1 MKTAVYSLRLS
12 PGLKADLERVARNK
26 KTRLSNILEMAIRDW
41 LSKNAEDVSSDE
53 EQKRLHA
60 SIAPLLGSIK
70 GSDTRRSENASPLIK
85 KSLRRRYGR

>member
-1 MKTAVYSLRLS
+1 MKTAVYSWRLS
-12 PGLKADLERVARNK
+12 TGLKTDLERVARSR
-26 KTRLSNILEMAIRDW
+26 KTRLSNILEMATREW

-60 SIAPLLGSIK
+60 EIAPLLGSIK
-70 GSDTRRSENASPLIK
+70 GNDSRRAENASQLIK